1 MLSIYSVLYLEC
13 PANISSYP
21 GRTFIKAEQCPIRP
35 TSSRKKSLTALKVC
49 FRHSMWHDHC
59 INSLT
64 VASSEMKLQTKNV
77 IKTSMIT
84 DRKSTE
90 INLK

>member
-1 MLSIYSVLYLEC
+1 
-13 PANISSYP
+13 
-21 GRTFIKAEQCPIRP
+21 
-35 TSSRKKSLTALKVC
+35 
-49 FRHSMWHDHC
+49 MWHDHC
-59 INSLT
+59 INFLT

-90 INLK
+90 INLKQLKGNLTITTPKPTLPLNFVDFLLPRN

>member
-1 MLSIYSVLYLEC
+1 
-13 PANISSYP
+13 
-21 GRTFIKAEQCPIRP
+21 
-35 TSSRKKSLTALKVC
+35 
-49 FRHSMWHDHC
+49 MWHDHC
-59 INSLT
+59 INFLT

-90 INLK
+90 INLKQLKGNLTITMAKPTLPLNFVDFLLPRN